1 MQGSRARRSRRCI
14 PSKIANVRNWRSG
27 RTTSYR
33 TGAKRLSGSCAS
45 FGRHLDAVRT
55 GQGEPSFWGPDG
67 IPRGVR
73 HRRAMPLHLTSPPP
87 AIPGATRSPAA
98 ASKADPTLAT
108 GPSPPCP
115 VVSSRR
121 SAADRPPSAC
131 PLGRPIVI
139 PTLRARTTPVS
150 NVSSTG
156 ARRSGDAPIT
166 PRPSS
171 RPTAASGAPSSRRP
185 PADRRLVS
193 PACRR
198 RSHAMPPPRGGGIGI
213 AQPPAPGASP
223 TADGTACDLPRQAEG
238 LHEDPPSHCLF
249 NTNSVGDPHRYFKAH
264 VSFLSERGQSK
275 IMNAAPP
282 LIGSGDATRTSRPPC
297 ARSPAIS
304 KIRSPGPSSVRP
316 RPRRRALGVPRR
328 HHQGRPPP
336 LQRRTPIL
344 QRSGNPEANDERRDY
359 LHATLRRDRAGAGR
373 FPDGLSPPPRA

>member
-14 PSKIANVRNWRSG
+14 PSKIANARNWRFG
-27 RTTSYR
+27 RTTPYW
-33 TGAKRLSGSCAS
+33 TGARRLSGSCAS

-55 GQGEPSFWGPDG
+55 GQGEPSFRGPDG

-98 ASKADPTLAT
+98 ASKADPTPAT

-185 PADRRLVS
+185 PADRRPGLAS
-193 PACRR
+193 LHKAKPRDAAARR
-198 RSHAMPPPRGGGIGI
+198 RHRHRST
-213 AQPPAPGASP
+213 PGAGRL
-223 TADGTACDLPRQAEG
+223 ANGGR
-238 LHEDPPSHCLF
+238 
-249 NTNSVGDPHRYFKAH
+249 HRVRSAAAGRRSAWGS
-264 VSFLSERGQSK
+264 SFTLLVQHQQ
-275 IMNAAPP
+275 
-282 LIGSGDATRTSRPPC
+282 
-297 ARSPAIS
+297 
-304 KIRSPGPSSVRP
+304 
-316 RPRRRALGVPRR
+316 RR
-328 HHQGRPPP
+328 RPPP
-336 LQRRTPIL
+336 LL
-344 QRSGNPEANDERRDY
+344 QGSRLISV
-359 LHATLRRDRAGAGR
+359 
-373 FPDGLSPPPRA
+373 